1 MDNEIINTAGFEDVP
16 GLTSCEKSDNEIIE
30 LFNSRDEK
38 AISAASSKY
47 GRYCT
52 AVAMNILG
60 NRQDAEE
67 CLNDT
72 LLKAWES
79 IPPAKPDNLP
89 GYLAKIAKNISLNRY
104 RSTHTEKRGSG
115 SIDSVYEELSECVPD
130 KNSIERSYEHK
141 ELIEA
146 INAFLAKLAADKRDI
161 FVLRYWYCMS
171 VSEVAARVGVSE
183 NRAAVELFRTR
194 KRLVKHL
201 EKRGF

>member
-1 MDNEIINTAGFEDVP
+1 MNNELTGVAGLEDVIAP
-16 GLTSCEKSDNEIIE
+16 AECAKTDSEIIE
-30 LFNSRDEK
+30 LFNLRDER
-38 AISAASSKY
+38 AISAAGSKY

-52 AVAMNILG
+52 AVAMNVLG

-67 CLNDT
+67 CLNDA

-89 GYLAKIAKNISLNRY
+89 GYLAKITKNISLNRY

-115 SIDSVYEELSECVPD
+115 DIDSVYEELSECVPD
-130 KNSIERSYEHK
+130 KNNVERNYEHK

-146 INAFLAKLAADKRDI
+146 INAFLAKLSADKRDI

-171 VSEVAARVGVSE
+171 VSEAAAHVGVSE
-183 NRAAVELFRTR
+183 NRAAVELFRIR
-194 KRLVKHL
+194 KKLIKYL

>member
-1 MDNEIINTAGFEDVP
+1 MDSEMISAKSFEDVP
-16 GLTSCEKSDNEIIE
+16 EPAVYEKTDSEIIE
-30 LFNSRDEK
+30 LFNDRDEK

-47 GRYCT
+47 GRYCS

-67 CLNDT
+67 CLNDA

-89 GYLAKIAKNISLNRY
+89 GYLAKITKNISLNRY

-115 SIDSVYEELSECVPD
+115 GLDSVYEELSECVPD
-130 KNSIERSYEHK
+130 KNNVERNYEHK

-146 INAFLAKLAADKRDI
+146 INAFLAKLSSDKRDI

-171 VSEVAARVGVSE
+171 VSEVAARVGISE

-194 KRLVKHL
+194 KKLVKYL
-201 EKRGF
+201 ENRGF

>member
-52 AVAMNILG
+52 AIAMNILG

-104 RSTHTEKRGSG
+104 RSSHTEKRGSG
-115 SIDSVYEELSECVPD
+115 GIDSVYEELSECVPD

-146 INAFLAKLAADKRDI
+146 INVFLAKLAADKRDI

>member
-1 MDNEIINTAGFEDVP
+1 MDSEMIGTTGFEEFSELNV
-16 GLTSCEKSDNEIIE
+16 CERTDNEIIE
-30 LFNSRDEK
+30 LFNSRDER

-47 GRYCT
+47 GRYCS

-89 GYLAKIAKNISLNRY
+89 GYLAKITKNISLNRY

-115 SIDSVYEELSECVPD
+115 SMDSVYEELAECIPD
-130 KNSIERSYEHK
+130 KNNVERNYEHK

-146 INAFLAKLAADKRDI
+146 INAFLAKLSSDKRDI

-171 VSEVAARVGVSE
+171 VSEVAARVGMSE

-194 KRLVKHL
+194 KKLVKYL

>member
-146 INAFLAKLAADKRDI
+146 INVFLAKLAADKRDI

>member
-16 GLTSCEKSDNEIIE
+16 ELTSCKKSDNEIIE

-38 AISAASSKY
+38 AISAVSSKY

-52 AVAMNILG
+52 AIAMNILG

>member
-47 GRYCT
+47 GLYCT

-146 INAFLAKLAADKRDI
+146 INVFLAKLAADKRDI

>member
-1 MDNEIINTAGFEDVP
+1 MDNEMINAAGFGE
-16 GLTSCEKSDNEIIE
+16 LTETDTLEKTDSEIIE
-30 LFNSRDEK
+30 LFNSRDER
-38 AISAASSKY
+38 ALSATDSKY

-89 GYLAKIAKNISLNRY
+89 GYLARITKNISLNRY

-115 SIDSVYEELSECVPD
+115 GVNSVYEELSECIPD
-130 KNSIERSYEHK
+130 RNNVERNYEHK
-141 ELIEA
+141 ELIKA
-146 INAFLAKLAADKRDI
+146 INAFLTKLALDKRDI

-194 KRLVKHL
+194 KKLVKYL

>member
-1 MDNEIINTAGFEDVP
+1 MDNEILSTAGFEDVP
-16 GLTSCEKSDNEIIE
+16 GFSVREKTDNEIIVMFYE
-30 LFNSRDEK
+30 RDE
-38 AISAASSKY
+38 AALSAASSKY
-47 GRYCT
+47 GRYCS

-67 CLNDT
+67 CVNDA

-89 GYLAKIAKNISLNRY
+89 GYLAKITKNISLNRY
-104 RSTHTEKRGSG
+104 RSAHTEKRGSG
-115 SIDSVYEELSECVPD
+115 GITAVYEELSECVPD
-130 KNSIERSYEHK
+130 NADVERSYEQK
-141 ELIEA
+141 ELIAA
-146 INAFLAKLAADKRDI
+146 INSFLGKLSSDRRDL

-171 VSEVAARVGVSE
+171 VSEAAARMGIRE

-194 KRLVKHL
+194 KKLVKYL

>member
-16 GLTSCEKSDNEIIE
+16 EPTSCEKSDNEIIE

-115 SIDSVYEELSECVPD
+115 SINSVYEELSECVPD

-146 INAFLAKLAADKRDI
+146 INVFLAKLAADKRDI

>member
-52 AVAMNILG
+52 AIAMNILG

-130 KNSIERSYEHK
+130 KNSIERSYERK

>member
-1 MDNEIINTAGFEDVP
+1 MGNELINAAGFEDVP
-16 GLTSCEKSDNEIIE
+16 EPAVYEKTDSEIIE
-30 LFNSRDEK
+30 LFNSRNEK

-47 GRYCT
+47 GRYCS

-67 CLNDT
+67 CLNDA

-79 IPPAKPDNLP
+79 IPPAKPDNLA
-89 GYLAKIAKNISLNRY
+89 GYLAKITKNISLNRY
-104 RSTHTEKRGSG
+104 RSAHTEKRGSG
-115 SIDSVYEELSECVPD
+115 GLDSVYEELSECVPD
-130 KNSIERSYEHK
+130 KNNIERNYEQK

-146 INAFLAKLAADKRDI
+146 INAFLAKLPADKRDI

-171 VSEVAARVGVSE
+171 VSEVAAKVGISE
-183 NRAAVELFRTR
+183 NRTAVELFRTR
-194 KRLVKHL
+194 KKLVKHL

>member
-52 AVAMNILG
+52 AIAMNILG

>member
-16 GLTSCEKSDNEIIE
+16 ELTSCEKSDNEIIE

>member
-1 MDNEIINTAGFEDVP
+1 MENDLTNAFTDVP
-16 GLTSCEKSDNEIIE
+16 EPTVCGMTDGEIIE
-30 LFNSRDEK
+30 LFDLRDEK
-38 AISAASSKY
+38 AISAAGAKY
-47 GRYCT
+47 GRYCS

-67 CLNDT
+67 CLNDM

-89 GYLAKIAKNISLNRY
+89 GYLAKIIKNISLNRY
-104 RSTHTEKRGSG
+104 RSAHAEKRGG
-115 SIDSVYEELSECVPD
+115 GNLDGVYDELSECIPD
-130 KNSIERSYEHK
+130 NNSVERSYEHK

-146 INAFLAKLAADKRDI
+146 INAFLDGLASDKRDV

-171 VSEVAARVGVSE
+171 ISEVALRVGISE
-183 NRAAVELFRTR
+183 NRAAAELCRVR
-194 KRLVKHL
+194 KKLVKHL

>member
-1 MDNEIINTAGFEDVP
+1 MDNELINAAGFEDVTEP
-16 GLTSCEKSDNEIIE
+16 AVYEKTDSEIIE

-47 GRYCT
+47 GRYCS

-67 CLNDT
+67 CLNDA

-89 GYLAKIAKNISLNRY
+89 GYLAKITKNISLNRY
-104 RSTHTEKRGSG
+104 RSAHTEKRGSG
-115 SIDSVYEELSECVPD
+115 GLDSVYEELSECVPD
-130 KNSIERSYEHK
+130 KNNVERNYEHK

-146 INAFLAKLAADKRDI
+146 INAFLAKLPADKRDI
-161 FVLRYWYCMS
+161 FVLRYWNCMS
-171 VSEVAARVGVSE
+171 VSEVAARVGISE

-194 KRLVKHL
+194 KKLVKYL

>member
-1 MDNEIINTAGFEDVP
+1 MGNELINAAGFEDVP
-16 GLTSCEKSDNEIIE
+16 EPAVYEKTDSEIIE

-47 GRYCT
+47 GRYCS

-67 CLNDT
+67 CLNDA

-79 IPPAKPDNLP
+79 IPPAKPDNLA
-89 GYLAKIAKNISLNRY
+89 GYLAKITKNISLNRY
-104 RSTHTEKRGSG
+104 RSAHTEKRGSG
-115 SIDSVYEELSECVPD
+115 GLDSVYEELSECVPD
-130 KNSIERSYEHK
+130 KNNIERNYEQK

-146 INAFLAKLAADKRDI
+146 INAFLAKLPADKRDI

-171 VSEVAARVGVSE
+171 VSEVAAKVGISE
-183 NRAAVELFRTR
+183 NRTAVELFRTR
-194 KRLVKHL
+194 KKLVKHL

>member
-1 MDNEIINTAGFEDVP
+1 MDNEVINTADFVEVSEP
-16 GLTSCEKSDNEIIE
+16 ALCEKDENEIIE
-30 LFNSRDEK
+30 LFNRRDEK
-38 AISAASSKY
+38 AISLAASRY

-60 NRQDAEE
+60 NAQDAEE

-72 LLKAWES
+72 FLKAWEN

-89 GYLAKIAKNISLNRY
+89 GYLAKITKNIALNRY
-104 RSTHTEKRGSG
+104 RSTHAEKRGSG
-115 SIDSVYEELSECVPD
+115 SVDSVYEELSECVPD

-146 INAFLAKLAADKRDI
+146 INMFLAKLAADKRDM

-171 VSEVAARVGVSE
+171 VSEIAARVGISE
-183 NRAAVELFRTR
+183 NRAAVELFRIR
-194 KRLVKHL
+194 KKLIKHL
-201 EKRGF
+201 QRKGF